1 MKEKIIQLEKLLTDI
16 NEDISKQIY
25 IGTINVNDLH
35 ETLHETMSEWQTL
48 GVSKA
53 RRDSFVKRVIN
64 RNSEES
70 LKLFYE
76 NNLPALKSLLTTT
89 LKNIRVVEKK
99 RTENSNTWIDISL
112 PNRDFKNLL
121 EKYILTS
128 EQEIFGTF
136 KKQTFIGHLTNDGFF
151 ELDMNG
157 EKILCPDFKYAT
169 LRAWDKIVPNDGWY
183 VWSAIDNKTG
193 KTKSLNYFRNQLKKF
208 L

>member
-1 MKEKIIQLEKLLTDI
+1 MKEKIIQLKKLLSDI
-16 NEDISKQIY
+16 NEEISKQTY
-25 IGTINVNDLH
+25 IETINVNDLH
-35 ETLHETMSEWQTL
+35 ETLHETMSNWQTL

-53 RRDSFVKRVIN
+53 QRDSFVKQITN
-64 RNSEES
+64 RISEES

-99 RTENSNTWIDISL
+99 RTENSNTCINIL
-112 PNRDFKNLL
+112 HANRDFKNLL
-121 EKYILTS
+121 EKHLLTS

-136 KKQTFIGHLTNDGFF
+136 KKQTFWGHLTSDGFF

-157 EKILCPDFKYAT
+157 EKILCPNFKYAT
-169 LRAWDKIVPNDGWY
+169 FIAWDKIVPNDGWY

-193 KTKSLNYFRNQLKKF
+193 KTKSLNYFRDQLRKF
-208 L
+208 Q